1 MSNQMARLSMLGT
14 GGGRHTTMF
23 QARSTGGFLLDAG
36 KSRIHMDPGPGA
48 LTNMCNI
55 GYDLRSTDAILV

>member
-1 MSNQMARLSMLGT
+1 MSNQMARLIMLGT

-23 QARSTGGFLLDAG
+23 QARSTGGFLLDTG

-48 LTNMCNI
+48 LTNMCKK
-55 GYDLRSTDAILV
+55 Y